1 MLEIKNL
8 CKRYGQTHALDNV
21 QLSVGPGEIVGL
33 FGENG
38 AGKTTLMKMIAGQ
51 PTFRVVEK
59 VIKDNGRKK
68 TYNGLTLEMMKTH
81 IEKQEN
87 SEFLMAEFN
96 EAQKQGKSK
105 YPLAK
110 KWFLE
115 QFPNFKITEGKKAI
129 GDAKIAKVKTNAK
142 IVLAKTSANKKA
154 S

>member
-1 MLEIKNL
+1 MKNL
-8 CKRYGQTHALDNV
+8 FAYDFTNNT
-21 QLSVGPGEIVGL
+21 IV
-33 FGENG
+33 
-38 AGKTTLMKMIAGQ
+38 ASKTTLKKAGNPTTPEYKALMKMIAGQ

-87 SEFLMAEFN
+87 SEALMAEF
-96 EAQKQGKSK
+96 EGAMKMGKSK

-129 GDAKIAKVKTNAK
+129 SDAKIAKVKANAKAK
-142 IVLAKTSANKKA
+142 IVLAKTPADKKA

>member
-1 MLEIKNL
+1 MSKIYTAADQLIGHTPLLEL
-8 CKRYGQTHALDNV
+8 
-21 QLSVGPGEIVGL
+21 
-33 FGENG
+33 
-38 AGKTTLMKMIAGQ
+38 
-51 PTFRVVEK
+51 
-59 VIKDNGRKK
+59 
-68 TYNGLTLEMMKTH
+68 TH

>member
-1 MLEIKNL
+1 
-8 CKRYGQTHALDNV
+8 
-21 QLSVGPGEIVGL
+21 
-33 FGENG
+33 
-38 AGKTTLMKMIAGQ
+38 MIAGQ

>member
-1 MLEIKNL
+1 MKNL
-8 CKRYGQTHALDNV
+8 FAYDFTNNT
-21 QLSVGPGEIVGL
+21 IV
-33 FGENG
+33 
-38 AGKTTLMKMIAGQ
+38 ASKTTLKKAGNPTTPEYKALMKMIAGQ

-87 SEFLMAEFN
+87 SEFLIAEFN

>member
-1 MLEIKNL
+1 MKNL
-8 CKRYGQTHALDNV
+8 FAYDFTN
-21 QLSVGPGEIVGL
+21 STIVA
-33 FGENG
+33 F
-38 AGKTTLMKMIAGQ
+38 KTTLKKAGNPTTPEYKALMKMIAGQ

>member
-1 MLEIKNL
+1 MKNL
-8 CKRYGQTHALDNV
+8 FAYDFTNNT
-21 QLSVGPGEIVGL
+21 IV
-33 FGENG
+33 
-38 AGKTTLMKMIAGQ
+38 ASKTTLKKAGNPTTPEYKALMKMIAGQ

-59 VIKDNGRKK
+59 VIKNNGRKK